1 MTVQPGANLYS
12 QGFGSYP
19 ENVEIPVISNVN
31 PAPTN
36 VNYPIGKRWINQ
48 ANNTTWELTSISSLQ
63 GIVVA
68 NWVSTGGSTTAVGTI
83 SGNTGTAT
91 PVAGNIIID
100 GAANNI
106 NASASGNT
114 ITLSLD
120 NPLFVGALQT
130 SSINNQGAYGGNVTQ
145 VIGLATYSV
154 AAEDFIIACDTTS
167 QLLTL
172 SLPPTP
178 FNGQMYIVADIG
190 GAVATNPIRVV
201 GNGHAV
207 NIPGGTPSAIY
218 DIGTPYTSYYFIFS
232 SIAWT
237 VLG

>member
-1 MTVQPGANLYS
+1 MTVQPGANLYT

-48 ANNTTWELTSISSLQ
+48 SNNTTWELTSITASQ
-63 GIVVA
+63 GTLTASWI
-68 NWVSTGGSTTAVGTI
+68 STGGSTTAVATI

-91 PVAGNIIID
+91 PVAGNIAID
-100 GAANNI
+100 GTANEI
-106 NASASGNT
+106 TTTASGNT
-114 ITLSLD
+114 ITLSLT

-130 SSINNQGAYGGNVTQ
+130 SSINNQGAYAGNVTQ
-145 VIGLATYSV
+145 VISLAAYTVTPTDY
-154 AAEDFIIACDTTS
+154 ILACDTVA

-172 SLPPTP
+172 TLPLTP
-178 FNGQMYIVADIG
+178 LAGDMYVVADIG
-190 GAVATNPIRVV
+190 GAVATNPIRVN
-201 GNGHAV
+201 GNGHPI
-207 NIPGGTPSAIY
+207 NIPNGTPTVIY
-218 DIGTPYTSYYFIFS
+218 DINVPYTSFFFIFT
-232 SIAWT
+232 SIGWT